1 MSHLATISFYSFMVH
16 LQEKSGSAQLQVTM
30 LLLINHLDITPWGW
44 IALLRL
50 QPTCNYLLLIHD
62 KFLVLGSWDSSTLAP
77 ELRNLNRPWN
87 HHLSLTD
94 QIWQDLIQAQIK
106 TTIVSS
112 ASENHLS
119 SWFSAGSLMPFT
131 VFFSLLTTEG
141 EGGKTCYFESM
152 GSIYPAVAALFP
164 LGFSF
169 FCLFF
174 SWFWFSFLSWFSLL
188 DTKEK
193 IFPCMLLNIV

>member
-50 QPTCNYLLLIHD
+50 QPTCKYLLLIHD
-62 KFLVLGSWDSSTLAP
+62 KFLVLGSWDSSRLAP
-77 ELRNLNRPWN
+77 ELSNLNRPWN

-131 VFFSLLTTEG
+131 VFCSLLTREE
-141 EGGKTCYFESM
+141 EGGKTCYFKSM
-152 GSIYPAVAALFP
+152 GSIYPAVGALFH

-169 FCLFF
+169 FAYFF
-174 SWFWFSFLSWFSLL
+174 LGFGSVFCPGSLCW
-188 DTKEK
+188 TQRKRF
-193 IFPCMLLNIV
+193 FPACCKT